1 MADTPLR
8 GALEAFFPYCATT
21 GEVTVRVSVNY
32 MPDQSSPK
40 DRRWFWAYH
49 VRIENDG
56 DQPVQLISRHWVI
69 EDGSGIRQEVRGE
82 GVVGEMPVIAPGA
95 SHDYVSGCPLD
106 TSDGS
111 MVGSFQMI
119 DAQGR
124 GFEVAIPLFELE
136 GPGS

>member
-1 MADTPLR
+1 MLSR
-8 GALEAFFPYCATT
+8 R

-32 MPDQSSPK
+32 MPDQSSPS

-56 DQPVQLISRHWVI
+56 EQPVQLISRHWVI

-82 GVVGEMPVIAPGA
+82 GVVGEMPVITPGA

-106 TSDGS
+106 TPEGS

-119 DAQGR
+119 DAQGK

-136 GPGS
+136 APSV